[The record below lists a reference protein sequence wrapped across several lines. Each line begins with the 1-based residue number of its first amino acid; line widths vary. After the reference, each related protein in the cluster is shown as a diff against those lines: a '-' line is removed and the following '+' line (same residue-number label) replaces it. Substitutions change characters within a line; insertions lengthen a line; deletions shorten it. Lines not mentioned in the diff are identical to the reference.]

1 MAHPDKNK
9 RPSSMRGNAQQRRS
23 ARYFKKNKAGDA
35 GGQESRPNVNDD
47 EMIFTN
53 YRRPERVK
61 AAYGLNPRMK
71 KNTGGR
77 AMYNKGGQPHYS
89 NGEMPSAK
97 PN

>member
-47 EMIFTN
+47 EMIFTD
-53 YRRPERVK
+53 YRKNQRIT
-61 AAYGLNPRMK
+61 AYGGGRMK
-71 KNTGGR
+71 
-77 AMYNKGGQPHYS
+77 YNKGGSTQPEYKS
-89 NGEMPSAK
+89 GEMHQCK
-97 PN
+97 PL